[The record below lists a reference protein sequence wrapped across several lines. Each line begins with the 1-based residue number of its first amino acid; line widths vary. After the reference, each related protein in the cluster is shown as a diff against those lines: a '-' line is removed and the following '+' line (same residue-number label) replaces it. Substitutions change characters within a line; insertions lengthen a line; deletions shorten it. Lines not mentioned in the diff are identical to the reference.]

1 MAANNLGIGNFDPSK
16 IETWPVL
23 VRVVFG
29 TFIMALIIAGSYFLV
44 NQDQENELDA
54 KEDTETSLRQQFDE
68 KAKMAVNL
76 EQYKD
81 QLIKMR
87 VNIAAKMYEYRDEKI
102 LFEGA
107 GIDLRVYAHRT
118 RRTRVFPPVVRR
130 CAEGHNP

>member
-54 KEDTETSLRQQFDE
+54 KENTETSLRQQPSS
-68 KAKMAVNL
+68 AV
-76 EQYKD
+76 
-81 QLIKMR
+81 
-87 VNIAAKMYEYRDEKI
+87 
-102 LFEGA
+102 
-107 GIDLRVYAHRT
+107 
-118 RRTRVFPPVVRR
+118 
-130 CAEGHNP
+130 